1 MALKI
6 YIFKVRTMSKNK
18 ELANSLNVAPLNHH
32 ELIQKVIHELEKKPN
47 FSIPDFPLSLLL
59 IHLGASLPRN
69 AQKELLQSKDSQPFL
84 DYVEKCLKKID
95 EKTWDQ
101 LAETLAHR
109 FQIEP
114 EKYKSPKNI
123 RKR

>member
-6 YIFKVRTMSKNK
+6 YIFKVGTMSKNK
-18 ELANSLNVAPLNHH
+18 EVANSLNVAPLNQH

-59 IHLGASLPRN
+59 IHLGASLPRKT
-69 AQKELLQSKDSQPFL
+69 QREFMESKDSRPFL

-95 EKTWDQ
+95 DKTWDQ

-114 EKYKSPKNI
+114 EKYKSPKN